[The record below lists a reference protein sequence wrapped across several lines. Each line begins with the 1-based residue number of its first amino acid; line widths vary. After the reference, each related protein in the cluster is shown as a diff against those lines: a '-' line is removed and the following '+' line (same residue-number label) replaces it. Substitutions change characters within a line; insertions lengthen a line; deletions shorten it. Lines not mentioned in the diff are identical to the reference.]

1 MNRDPTVVGRAR
13 VSAET
18 FAEIINS
25 FIEPISYKTMVR
37 HSPLVS
43 LILGILST
51 GSLRISIPVQFC
63 IRFVTTTGS
72 CSSIC
77 AISTSTTASDT
88 RAHAKSGH
96 DESLDRQDWKDGKS
110 ATENKPETR

>member
-1 MNRDPTVVGRAR
+1 MCSKEYLENRCAPNTRVPAMEKACVAWEKCMNRDPTVVGRAR

-37 HSPLVS
+37 HSPMVS

-51 GSLRISIPVQFC
+51 GSLRISIPV
-63 IRFVTTTGS
+63 
-72 CSSIC
+72 
-77 AISTSTTASDT
+77 
-88 RAHAKSGH
+88 
-96 DESLDRQDWKDGKS
+96 
-110 ATENKPETR
+110 